1 MYNIEKT
8 DDFIDWLTKLKDKKA
23 KAQIVIR
30 ISRIQDGLFGNHRSL
45 GKGLSEVKID
55 FGPGYRL
62 YYTIEGDKIIF
73 LLMGGDKSSQDR
85 DIIKARAMIKNMK
98 GMK

>member
-8 DDFIDWLTKLKDKKA
+8 GEFIDWLTKLKDKKA

-30 ISRIQDGLFGNHRSL
+30 ISRIQDGLFGSHRSL

-62 YYTIEGDKIIF
+62 YYTIEGDKIVF
-73 LLMGGDKSSQDR
+73 LLMGGDKSSQNR

-98 GMK
+98 GTK